1 MLEFI
6 DRPFNMLAGVIDQY
20 LVPPL
25 LYHFGWMQ
33 LEELSFDWAL
43 VCIYGLFALIITYA
57 VCWPKQASRHVFDAT
72 SLSGA
77 RYRPKP
83 CLFLD
88 DDGQFFRRP
97 RHAISIRAMRRLNT
111 LEVALIGETWDPLL
125 RELFAQVNSS
135 CMH

>member
-1 MLEFI
+1 MLT
-6 DRPFNMLAGVIDQY
+6 GVIDQY
-20 LVPPL
+20 LVLPL
-25 LYHFGWMQ
+25 LYRFCWMQ
-33 LEELSFDWAL
+33 REELSFDWAL
-43 VCIYGLFALIITYA
+43 VCVYGLFASIITYA
-57 VCWPKQASRHVFDAT
+57 VCWPKQAARHVFDAT

-97 RHAISIRAMRRLNT
+97 PHAISIRAVYLDRAMRRLNT

-125 RELFAQVNSS
+125 REFFAQVISS